1 LISFVKIGVVST
13 KANIQ
18 SKLKNRGIPCM
29 FVGYSEHHANDVY
42 RMLNLETKSIIHSR
56 DIIWMNVAY
65 HDWIERKVS
74 QKEEIGNE
82 DDNVIA
88 IRRLRRSRMVKIT

>member
-56 DIIWMNVAY
+56 DIIWMNEAY